1 VDAWVSKP
9 SVYVVAAR
17 NADHIAAAVT
27 FARENDLRLV
37 VKGGA
42 QAARALGFPFML
54 TARAHNLMYDNPS
67 LDETT
72 KRLFLADA
80 LTAVTVLFP
89 QLPYLVAWG
98 QYCRLSLLSMP
109 FASPFKK
116 WTSWKFLDLTG

>member
-54 TARAHNLMYDNPS
+54 TARAHNLMHDKSEP
-67 LDETT
+67 
-72 KRLFLADA
+72 
-80 LTAVTVLFP
+80 
-89 QLPYLVAWG
+89 G
-98 QYCRLSLLSMP
+98 
-109 FASPFKK
+109 
-116 WTSWKFLDLTG
+116 